1 MARQIGIVLGV
12 AGLVGILAN
21 IVPGDPVSAFRHG
34 LTLIIGLIATAPACS
49 RAACSPAGQLPA
61 S

>member
-1 MARQIGIVLGV
+1 MPGAFC

-34 LTLIIGLIATAPACS
+34 LTLIIGLIASAGLVAGCMLTGRPA
-49 RAACSPAGQLPA
+49 AAS
-61 S
+61 